1 MAAPANAALIELQG
15 LCMHYTLG
23 TSRIDV
29 LRDVTLSVAPGQSV
43 AVAGPSGSGKT
54 SLLLLLAGLEKP
66 AGGRVM
72 LSGTDLATLHRDALA
87 DLRRDRIGIIFQ
99 SFHLLPSLTAL
110 DNVALPLQIAG
121 SKRAHEAARQML
133 QRVGLGE
140 RLQHYPSQLSGGEQ
154 QRVAIARAL
163 VHRPR
168 LLLAD
173 EPTGN
178 LDDHTGAMVRELLF
192 ELQRESGA
200 TLVLV
205 THDMTFA
212 ARCDRVLQLRE
223 AQLHESPHESPH
235 ETSHETSH
243 ETLHESLHESLHP
256 PRAPA
261 VAVPRALSA

>member
-1 MAAPANAALIELQG
+1 MSVPTAPPLIQLQQLG
-15 LCMHYTLG
+15 LHYTLG
-23 TSRIDV
+23 SSRIDV
-29 LRDVTLSVAPGQSV
+29 LRDVTVNVAAGQSV

-54 SLLLLLAGLEKP
+54 SLLLLLAGLERP
-66 AGGRVM
+66 AAGRV
-72 LSGTDLATLHRDALA
+72 LLEGTDLASLGRDALA
-87 DLRRDRIGIIFQ
+87 DLRRDRVGIIFQ

-121 SKRAHEAARQML
+121 RPQAFEAARQML

-140 RLQHYPSQLSGGEQ
+140 RLHHHPSQMSGGEQ

-178 LDDHTGAMVRELLF
+178 LDDATGALVRDLLF

-205 THDMTFA
+205 THDLAFA
-212 ARCDRVLQLRE
+212 ARCDRVLYLRE
-223 AQLHESPHESPH
+223 AQLHEG
-235 ETSHETSH
+235 
-243 ETLHESLHESLHP
+243 LHEKAPVRVAEERAPGHAQPHP
-256 PRAPA
+256 PQAGH
-261 VAVPRALSA
+261 ALPV

>member
-1 MAAPANAALIELQG
+1 MSTPTPAALIELQG

-23 TSRIDV
+23 SSRIDV
-29 LRDVTLSVAPGQSV
+29 LRDVNVNIAPGQSV

-66 AGGRVM
+66 GAGRV
-72 LSGTDLATLHRDALA
+72 LLAGTDLATLSRDALA
-87 DLRRDRIGIIFQ
+87 DLRRDSIGIVFQ
-99 SFHLLPSLTAL
+99 SFHLLPSLMAL

-121 SKRAHEAARQML
+121 RPQAHEAAREML

-140 RLQHYPSQLSGGEQ
+140 RMHHYPSQMSGGEQ

-205 THDMTFA
+205 THDLGFA

-223 AQLHESPHESPH
+223 AQLHE
-235 ETSHETSH
+235 
-243 ETLHESLHESLHP
+243 TLHQR
-256 PRAPA
+256 RAATTTLPHALPA
-261 VAVPRALSA
+261 